1 LTKAT
6 SGEILKAVATP
17 EPSVPSSIAAATHVR
32 RFNRF
37 YTRRL
42 GLLKAGLLR
51 SPFSLAEV
59 RVLYEVAHL
68 PAPNA
73 TTIAEVLDL
82 DPGYLSRLLRSLRER
97 GLLRAQAAPGD
108 RRQHVLALTP
118 KGRKAFRGLNA
129 RATSEVATMLR
140 SLSRSEQE
148 NLLASLGTVETLLG
162 DRPGSPAPAK
172 VVLRGLVPGDLGW
185 VVQRHGELYAEEY
198 GWNSDFE
205 KLVAGIVGEFASD
218 PKPGQRCWIATVEG
232 RRAGCIFLVPASA
245 QVARLRLLLV
255 EPWARGHGLGTRL
268 VHACIQA
275 ARRGGYRRL
284 TLWTND
290 VLADARRLY
299 QRAGFRLVKNER
311 HHNFGKALVGQNWE
325 LSL

>member
-1 LTKAT
+1 M
-6 SGEILKAVATP
+6 
-17 EPSVPSSIAAATHVR
+17 PSSIAAATHVR

-140 SLSRSEQE
+140 SLSSSEQE

-172 VVLRGLVPGDLGW
+172 VVLRGLVPGDLG
-185 VVQRHGELYAEEY
+185 
-198 GWNSDFE
+198 
-205 KLVAGIVGEFASD
+205 
-218 PKPGQRCWIATVEG
+218 
-232 RRAGCIFLVPASA
+232 
-245 QVARLRLLLV
+245 
-255 EPWARGHGLGTRL
+255 
-268 VHACIQA
+268 
-275 ARRGGYRRL
+275 
-284 TLWTND
+284 
-290 VLADARRLY
+290 
-299 QRAGFRLVKNER
+299 
-311 HHNFGKALVGQNWE
+311 
-325 LSL
+325 

>member
-1 LTKAT
+1 
-6 SGEILKAVATP
+6 
-17 EPSVPSSIAAATHVR
+17 
-32 RFNRF
+32 
-37 YTRRL
+37 
-42 GLLKAGLLR
+42 
-51 SPFSLAEV
+51 
-59 RVLYEVAHL
+59 
-68 PAPNA
+68 
-73 TTIAEVLDL
+73 
-82 DPGYLSRLLRSLRER
+82 
-97 GLLRAQAAPGD
+97 
-108 RRQHVLALTP
+108 
-118 KGRKAFRGLNA
+118 
-129 RATSEVATMLR
+129 
-140 SLSRSEQE
+140 
-148 NLLASLGTVETLLG
+148 
-162 DRPGSPAPAK
+162 
-172 VVLRGLVPGDLGW
+172 
-185 VVQRHGELYAEEY
+185 
-198 GWNSDFE
+198 
-205 KLVAGIVGEFASD
+205 VGEFASD